1 VCYKNLKI
9 IERLQMDKNEIM
21 TIKDISLYLKIN
33 EKTVYKLAKKNL
45 LPGIK
50 VGGMYRFKKDAVDSW
65 LTNYGKKIAG
75 TKMKNLNSLDLKINE
90 KKALLE
96 LKKTLFDNFTVS
108 EIILYGSKARSDSG
122 KESDMDVLVI
132 LDNEVNDDIREKIF
146 SISFKIEIKHDVIFG
161 IIVENKDFWNSSLA
175 EVTPIHRNIYMEGVA
190 V

>member
-1 VCYKNLKI
+1 M
-9 IERLQMDKNEIM
+9 EENEIM

-65 LTNYGKKIAG
+65 LTDSGQKIAG

-96 LKKTLFDNFTVS
+96 LKKILFDNFPVS
-108 EIILYGSKARSDSG
+108 EIILYGSKARGDSD
-122 KESDMDVLVI
+122 KESDIDVFVI
-132 LDNEVNDDIREKIF
+132 LDDKVNDDIREKIF
-146 SISFKIEIKHDVIFG
+146 SISFKIEIKYDVIFG
-161 IIVENKDFWNSSLA
+161 IIVENKDFWNSSVA
-175 EVTPIHRNIYMEGVA
+175 EAMPIHRNIYMEGVA